1 MARGPGGDCPAQH
14 PKTKD
19 TKARRWRL
27 LILSFLCCA
36 VAPPTEDSVEVGEA
50 RQKTHT
56 VLNTPDTDNG
66 QNMLTARE
74 INRRVRERKARR
86 KLQGK
91 RKRSK
96 AAPSADAHS
105 TSVPHTQLLK
115 ETTPASKTKDTE
127 SQDQKI
133 MDAETHT
140 NETTLPHTQLLMETT
155 TLASESK
162 KIEPH
167 QKIEDANNH
176 KRVGSF
182 PHPPLRSEEQ
192 PKPSKK
198 DMETHRIV
206 DEGRKEQEAKPT
218 KKLKQHQVVD
228 EFSHFEFMKDLAKL
242 LLYTLLVFGLVFAA
256 LSLLCCAVAPPT
268 EDSVEVGEACQKTH
282 TVLNTT
288 GTDNSQNMLT
298 AREINRRVREGK
310 ARRKLQGKR
319 WYYRLFRRS
328 KAAPSA
334 DAHTT
339 SVPNTQLMKETI
351 SARKTKDT
359 KQDQKIMDAETH
371 TNQTTLMHT
380 QLLMETTSAANKTK
394 VTEQDQKIMDAE
406 THTNQTTI
414 PHILLLKERT
424 TPASKTKETKKDQ
437 KIMDADTHT
446 NRTTPLYTQLL
457 KEMTTLAS
465 KSKKIEP
472 HQKIVDANSH
482 KRVGSYPH
490 PPLRSNLEEPKPS
503 KKDME
508 TQRIVDEGR
517 KEQELKSTK
526 ELKQHQAV
534 DEFSHFEFKRVSRR
548 RLVRSF
554 MVFGLVFA
562 TLSFLCCAVAPPTED
577 GVEVG
582 AARQKTHTVLNTPDT
597 DNGQNMLT
605 AREINRRVREGKARR
620 KLQGKRWYYRLFRR
634 SKGCPVR

>member
-19 TKARRWRL
+19 KKARRWRL

-74 INRRVRERKARR
+74 IKRRVRERKARR

-133 MDAETHT
+133 MDKD
-140 NETTLPHTQLLMETT
+140 LHTQLLMETT

-182 PHPPLRSEEQ
+182 PHPPLRSVEQ
-192 PKPSKK
+192 PNPSKK

-298 AREINRRVREGK
+298 AQEINRRVREGK

-371 TNQTTLMHT
+371 TNQTT
-380 QLLMETTSAANKTK
+380 
-394 VTEQDQKIMDAE
+394 
-406 THTNQTTI
+406 I
-414 PHILLLKERT
+414 PHIQLVKERT

-482 KRVGSYPH
+482 RRVGSYPH

-534 DEFSHFEFKRVSRR
+534 DNFSHFEFKRVSRR

-577 GVEVG
+577 SVEVG
-582 AARQKTHTVLNTPDT
+582 EARQKTHTVVNTPDT

-634 SKGCPVR
+634 SKAAPSADAHRTFQDLII